1 MKHAQ
6 NTTAPSPKA
15 ASKAASTRGAH
26 KTQGKKLQGNGHSHD
41 ELVRLTAYSF
51 YEARQG
57 AEGSDLDDWLRA
69 EAQVAQLAAQST
81 SSDTEVNVS
90 TRAGLN
96 D

>member
-6 NTTAPSPKA
+6 NITTPSVKAVPKT
-15 ASKAASTRGAH
+15 ASTRGAH

-41 ELVRLTAYSF
+41 ELVRLTAYSI

-69 EAQVAQLAAQST
+69 EAQVAQFATQRA
-81 SSDTEVNVS
+81 SSDTEVNAS